1 MFHSR
6 PTKKSRVAPVAPVAP
21 VFSDTL
27 PPFVLGMP
35 LPGDFRGFF
44 PQQQSSFFTGPNP
57 FSPREPV
64 TPRVVKRSLEEEE
77 ALAEPSAF
85 KKRNIVTPPPFVLGM
100 PSPGDFRNFFPQQQ
114 SCFFTS
120 PNPFSPPGPVIP
132 RIVKR
137 SLEEEEEEI
146 LVEPSAF
153 KKRNIAPERNVSP
166 SPASPAAAA
175 VPESTR
181 ELTPIVEEE
190 NLRVLK
196 RSFEQMMGDNLDG
209 DTSSRRVVH
218 NGCSQQ

>member
-6 PTKKSRVAPVAPVAP
+6 PTKKSRVTPVAP

-57 FSPREPV
+57 FSP
-64 TPRVVKRSLEEEE
+64 
-77 ALAEPSAF
+77 
-85 KKRNIVTPPPFVLGM
+85 
-100 PSPGDFRNFFPQQQ
+100 
-114 SCFFTS
+114 
-120 PNPFSPPGPVIP
+120 PGPVTP

-153 KKRNIAPERNVSP
+153 KKRNIAPERNDST
-166 SPASPAAAA
+166 STASPAAAA

-181 ELTPIVEEE
+181 GLTPIVEEE

-209 DTSSRRVVH
+209 DNYSRRVVH
-218 NGCSQQ
+218 NGCAQQ